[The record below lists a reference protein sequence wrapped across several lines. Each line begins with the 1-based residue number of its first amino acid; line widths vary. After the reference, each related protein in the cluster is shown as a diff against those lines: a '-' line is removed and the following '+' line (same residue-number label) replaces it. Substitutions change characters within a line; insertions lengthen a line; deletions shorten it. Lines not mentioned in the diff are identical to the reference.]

1 MLENYDINEDG
12 VVFQVNPLP
21 ITYDKKYVEERY
33 DTYGEKNLEISAL
46 RLGYI
51 IGVLGHVPNSILDI
65 GYGNAAFLKECT
77 KAIPYCYGYDV
88 TGYPLPDDVEFV
100 EDWVTKKTEV
110 MTFFDVLEHLSDPY
124 ILKNAEA
131 HYIIISLPQYRNIS
145 DEWFQNWKHR
155 RPNEH
160 LWHFNPHAM
169 MNFSHAIGYDV
180 ISMTNVEDVVRGSLD
195 GGANIMTAVL
205 RKI

>member
-1 MLENYDINEDG
+1 MLENYDVNEDG
-12 VVFQVNPLP
+12 IVFQVNPIP

-51 IGVLGHVPNSILDI
+51 IGALGHVPNSILDI
-65 GYGNAAFLKECT
+65 GYGNGAFLKECT
-77 KAIPYCYGYDV
+77 KAIPHCYGYDV

-110 MTFFDVLEHLSDPY
+110 MTFFDVLEHLPDPY

-131 HYIIISLPQYRNIS
+131 QYIIISLPQYRNIS
-145 DEWFQNWKHR
+145 DEWFRNWKHR

-160 LWHFNPHAM
+160 LWHFSATSM
-169 MNFSHAIGYDV
+169 MKFAHTVGYDV
-180 ISMTNVEDVVRGSLD
+180 ISMTNVEDIVRGSLD